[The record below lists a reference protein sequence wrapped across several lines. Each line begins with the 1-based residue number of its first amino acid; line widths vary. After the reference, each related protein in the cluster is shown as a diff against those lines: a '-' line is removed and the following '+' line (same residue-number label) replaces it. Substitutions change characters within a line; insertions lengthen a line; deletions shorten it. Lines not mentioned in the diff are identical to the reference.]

1 MTLNSWINI
10 RPASSDD
17 FEKLVDIWFEASIR
31 AHHFIP
37 ESYWEENK
45 VEMQNNYLP
54 RSEVYLAEDEQQI
67 YGFIALVENE
77 IAAIFVAP
85 DQQGKGIGKL
95 LISHAKNLRPQL
107 VLNVYQDNKNSIA
120 FYKSEGFEVVQE
132 SLETETQS
140 KVFVMSWIK

>member
-120 FYKSEGFEVVQE
+120 FYKSEGFEVAQE
-132 SLETETQS
+132 SFETETQS

>member
-10 RPASSDD
+10 RPARSDD

-45 VEMQNNYLP
+45 AEMQNNYLP

-132 SLETETQS
+132 SFETETQS

>member
-45 VEMQNNYLP
+45 AEMQNNYLP

-132 SLETETQS
+132 SFETKTQS

>member
-95 LISHAKNLRPQL
+95 LISHAKNSRPQL

-132 SLETETQS
+132 SFETETQS

>member
-45 VEMQNNYLP
+45 AEMQNNYLP

-132 SLETETQS
+132 SFETETQS

>member
-45 VEMQNNYLP
+45 AEMQNNYLP

-120 FYKSEGFEVVQE
+120 FYKSEGFEVAQE
-132 SLETETQS
+132 SFETETQS

>member
-17 FEKLVDIWFEASIR
+17 FDKLVDIWFEASIR

-45 VEMQNNYLP
+45 AEMQNNYLP

-132 SLETETQS
+132 SFETETQS

>member
-45 VEMQNNYLP
+45 AEMQNNYLP
-54 RSEVYLAEDEQQI
+54 RSE
-67 YGFIALVENE
+67 
-77 IAAIFVAP
+77 
-85 DQQGKGIGKL
+85 
-95 LISHAKNLRPQL
+95 
-107 VLNVYQDNKNSIA
+107 
-120 FYKSEGFEVVQE
+120 
-132 SLETETQS
+132 
-140 KVFVMSWIK
+140 

>member
-37 ESYWEENK
+37 KSYWEENK
-45 VEMQNNYLP
+45 AEMQNNYLP

-132 SLETETQS
+132 SFETETQS

>member
-132 SLETETQS
+132 SFETETQS